1 MILGFFF
8 LFHFLEVLSGREG
21 FFAKKG
27 GVSLVRNRD
36 LRPAAKANPTIQ
48 QAFERFQ
55 KYNRLKNLSQG
66 SLDFYAAKGRSFFRF
81 LGDTEQPIHTITE
94 ETVEDYIFYMKDQ
107 QLHDTTINTNL
118 RMVRAFLYWCM
129 EKGYLE
135 KYPIRLVRA
144 DDPIKE
150 PYTTDELQKLLKEPD
165 CKTCSFAE
173 YRNWVIVNFLLGTGC
188 RASTLLNLQIGDL
201 DLSAGTVFF
210 RHMKARNQQIVPS
223 QRHWSGSWRTI
234 WSTAAATPQPAK
246 QYITDYPKERL
257 EGEVEKIQKYQ
268 LGPVEAYRKWFD
280 DRKAWKAYLHQPET
294 VEILKKSHTVVLD
307 PREGEY
313 CWRKRATLQARVERV
328 FLLKMLEQGY
338 QTELLKKIDE
348 SLLAKVE
355 PLEPPP
361 LLAYLDAHLNEE
373 RYYEEWQKIFFEL
386 GHIYNKAD
394 GHAEKSLPSYTCA
407 RQWLQ
412 QYGYDLQKKRATSGE
427 LRNKNVWW
435 VTKQ

>member
-8 LFHFLEVLSGREG
+8 LFRFLEVLSGREG

-27 GVSLVRNRD
+27 GISLVRNRD
-36 LRPAAKANPTIQ
+36 LRPTAKANPTIQ

-210 RHMKARNQQIVPS
+210 RHMKARNQQIVPLS
-223 QRHWSGSWRTI
+223 KALVKVMEEYLEHRTSDPTACKTVHYRLPQR
-234 WSTAAATPQPAK
+234 
-246 QYITDYPKERL
+246 
-257 EGEVEKIQKYQ
+257 
-268 LGPVEAYRKWFD
+268 
-280 DRKAWKAYLHQPET
+280 
-294 VEILKKSHTVVLD
+294 
-307 PREGEY
+307 
-313 CWRKRATLQARVERV
+313 
-328 FLLKMLEQGY
+328 
-338 QTELLKKIDE
+338 
-348 SLLAKVE
+348 
-355 PLEPPP
+355 
-361 LLAYLDAHLNEE
+361 
-373 RYYEEWQKIFFEL
+373 
-386 GHIYNKAD
+386 
-394 GHAEKSLPSYTCA
+394 
-407 RQWLQ
+407 
-412 QYGYDLQKKRATSGE
+412 TSG
-427 LRNKNVWW
+427 RR
-435 VTKQ
+435 T

>member
-1 MILGFFF
+1 MILSFFF

-66 SLDFYAAKGRSFFRF
+66 SLDFYVAKGRSFFRF
-81 LGDTEQPIHTITE
+81 LGDTEQPINTITE

-118 RMVRAFLYWCM
+118 RM
-129 EKGYLE
+129 
-135 KYPIRLVRA
+135 VRA

-201 DLSAGTVFF
+201 DLFAGTVFF
-210 RHMKARNQQIVPS
+210 RHMKARNQQIVPLS
-223 QRHWSGSWRTI
+223 KALVKIMEEYLEHRTSDPTAPLFVSEYGNQMTLNSLGNAI
-234 WSTAAATPQPAK
+234 WNYNHS
-246 QYITDYPKERL
+246 R
-257 EGEVEKIQKYQ
+257 GVEKTSMHLFRHTYAKLYIQAGGDPFRLQKL
-268 LGPVEAYRKWFD
+268 LGHADLTMTRRYVALYAD
-280 DRKAWKAYLHQPET
+280 DL
-294 VEILKKSHTVVLD
+294 
-307 PREGEY
+307 
-313 CWRKRATLQARVERV
+313 RANYDALNP
-328 FLLKMLEQGY
+328 LEQLTRQNRHGD
-338 QTELLKKIDE
+338 KI
-348 SLLAKVE
+348 KMG
-355 PLEPPP
+355 
-361 LLAYLDAHLNEE
+361 
-373 RYYEEWQKIFFEL
+373 K
-386 GHIYNKAD
+386 
-394 GHAEKSLPSYTCA
+394 
-407 RQWLQ
+407 
-412 QYGYDLQKKRATSGE
+412 GE
-427 LRNKNVWW
+427 GK
-435 VTKQ
+435 

>member
-8 LFHFLEVLSGREG
+8 LFHFLEALSGREG

-150 PYTTDELQKLLKEPD
+150 PYTTDEFPPGQ
-165 CKTCSFAE
+165 CF
-173 YRNWVIVNFLLGTGC
+173 
-188 RASTLLNLQIGDL
+188 
-201 DLSAGTVFF
+201 SAT
-210 RHMKARNQQIVPS
+210 
-223 QRHWSGSWRTI
+223 
-234 WSTAAATPQPAK
+234 
-246 QYITDYPKERL
+246 
-257 EGEVEKIQKYQ
+257 
-268 LGPVEAYRKWFD
+268 
-280 DRKAWKAYLHQPET
+280 
-294 VEILKKSHTVVLD
+294 
-307 PREGEY
+307 
-313 CWRKRATLQARVERV
+313 
-328 FLLKMLEQGY
+328 
-338 QTELLKKIDE
+338 
-348 SLLAKVE
+348 
-355 PLEPPP
+355 
-361 LLAYLDAHLNEE
+361 
-373 RYYEEWQKIFFEL
+373 
-386 GHIYNKAD
+386 
-394 GHAEKSLPSYTCA
+394 
-407 RQWLQ
+407 
-412 QYGYDLQKKRATSGE
+412 
-427 LRNKNVWW
+427 
-435 VTKQ
+435 

>member
-150 PYTTDELQKLLKEPD
+150 SYTTDELQKLLKEPD

-210 RHMKARNQQIVPS
+210 RHMKARNQQIVPLS
-223 QRHWSGSWRTI
+223 KALVKIMEEYLEHRTSDPTAPLFVSEYGNQMTLNSLGNAI
-234 WSTAAATPQPAK
+234 WNYNHS
-246 QYITDYPKERL
+246 R
-257 EGEVEKIQKYQ
+257 GVEKTSMH
-268 LGPVEAYRKWFD
+268 LFR
-280 DRKAWKAYLHQPET
+280 
-294 VEILKKSHTVVLD
+294 HT
-307 PREGEY
+307 
-313 CWRKRATLQARVERV
+313 
-328 FLLKMLEQGY
+328 
-338 QTELLKKIDE
+338 
-348 SLLAKVE
+348 
-355 PLEPPP
+355 
-361 LLAYLDAHLNEE
+361 
-373 RYYEEWQKIFFEL
+373 
-386 GHIYNKAD
+386 
-394 GHAEKSLPSYTCA
+394 
-407 RQWLQ
+407 
-412 QYGYDLQKKRATSGE
+412 
-427 LRNKNVWW
+427 
-435 VTKQ
+435 